1 MGCNQCEQVTHK
13 RFGVWAYAKTVIPTE
28 MSFLLRATHAIKNQ
42 IQSWDDNI
50 IAETVG

>member
-1 MGCNQCEQVTHK
+1 MGRNWSGQVTK
-13 RFGVWAYAKTVIPTE
+13 KSFDAWAYSMTVIPAE

-42 IQSWDDNI
+42 IQCWDDNI